1 MMNGCDVDTCVRLT
15 QDRNFVF
22 SKL

>member
-1 MMNGCDVDTCVRLT
+1 MMNGCDVDTSVRLT